1 MCTTAPI
8 ATPATRPGGVSGAGL
23 WLLVWLVYCGSAVAQ
38 TGDAGVR
45 DRFRVKYVA
54 EGAVY
59 LEGGRAAGLAEG
71 QRLTLRRGENSDAQV
86 IAELQVFSVASASA
100 VCEVMSSNGPVQP
113 GDMAYLSA
121 DDAQRLRLLK
131 ESQESRKYP
140 QIVSFTDGDPLDEE
154 ARENVPRPPLP
165 EINRARG
172 RFGFE
177 YGSIR
182 DRETPGSGS
191 SQLGVAVRTDM
202 TRLGGTYWNFSGYYR
217 NRFTSR
223 SRAQQETLTDL
234 INRTYHLS
242 LSYNNPGSSWVAGF
256 GRLYLPWASSLN
268 TIDGGYV
275 GRRHGK
281 HTVFGLFGGSTPDP
295 TSWNYTPNRQM
306 AGSFVN
312 FEAGRFESFRYT
324 STTGIALA
332 RVHWHPDRQFGFFEN
347 GLFYKGYFSLYHN
360 LEADL
365 LRGTPEAPASGL
377 VASRSYLTIRVQ
389 PNRIVA
395 FDLSHNYFR
404 NIPTF
409 DERLVG
415 TGLLDKLLFQGVSG
429 GARLELPY
437 SISPYFNLGRSD
449 RTGDARTAW
458 NRMFGVVLRRVWRT
472 GIRADMRYSSFDS
485 SFGRG
490 TYRSLSLSRELGERV
505 RFDVQ
510 AGDQDFVSSMTRNS
524 RARWLNADADWFLG
538 PHYFLGAGVTFYRGR
553 AQSYDQWFLNLGYRF

>member
-1 MCTTAPI
+1 MFTTAP
-8 ATPATRPGGVSGAGL
+8 TATRAIRTGGISVAGL
-23 WLLVWLVYCGSAVAQ
+23 WWLAWLVCCGNAVAQ
-38 TGDAGVR
+38 TGDPGVR

-59 LEGGRAAGLAEG
+59 LEGGRSAGLAEG
-71 QRLTLRRGENSDAQV
+71 QRLTLRRGENSGAEAV
-86 IAELQVFSVASASA
+86 AELRVFSVASASA
-100 VCEVMSSNGPVQP
+100 VCEVVSSDGPVEP
-113 GDMAYLSA
+113 GDVAYLSTE
-121 DDAQRLRLLK
+121 DVQRLRLLK
-131 ESQESRKYP
+131 DSRESRKYP
-140 QIVSFTDGDPLDEE
+140 QVISFTEGDPLDEE
-154 ARENVPRPPLP
+154 ARESVPRPPLP

-177 YGSIR
+177 YSSIR
-182 DRETPGSGS
+182 DREAQGTGS
-191 SQLGVAVRTDM
+191 SQLGGVVRADM
-202 TRLGGTYWNFSGYYR
+202 TRVGGTHWNFSGYYR
-217 NRFTSR
+217 GRFTSR

-242 LSYNNPGSSWVAGF
+242 LSYNNPGSNWVAGF

-275 GRRHGK
+275 GRRRGK

-295 TSWNYTPNRQM
+295 TTWNYTPGRQI

-312 FEAGRFESFRYT
+312 FEAGHFESFRYT
-324 STTGIALA
+324 STSGVALA

-347 GLFYKGYFSLYHN
+347 GFFYKGLFSLYHN

-365 LRGTPEAPASGL
+365 LRGAPEAPASGL

-389 PNRIVA
+389 PNRFVV
-395 FDLSHNYFR
+395 FDLNHNYFR

-429 GARLELPY
+429 GVRLELPY
-437 SISPYFNLGRSD
+437 SISPYFSLGRSD

-458 NRMFGVVLRRVWRT
+458 NRMFGVVVRRVWKT
-472 GIRADMRYSSFDS
+472 GLRADARYSSFDS

-490 TYRSLSLSRELGERV
+490 TYRSLSLSRELGERF

-510 AGDQDFVSSMTRNS
+510 AGDQDLVSAMTRDN